1 MNHCP
6 ATNLYVFHSNMCISI
21 QHFAQLSLKMQF
33 MNNFN
38 RAMNL
43 LDEKFSFLA
52 SEKQIV
58 SSVDED
64 DKVQMLYIHIVKAI

>member
-1 MNHCP
+1 
-6 ATNLYVFHSNMCISI
+6 
-21 QHFAQLSLKMQF
+21 